1 MTATAGN
8 GSGTGDSKT
17 GEDGNDRM
25 KTTTRHKTDGMME
38 VEVTEQQRQR
48 QQLQQLN
55 RKQEVE
61 TAQNLLSSTSME
73 DLDMRHYLQ
82 PARQDK
88 KRPNPV

>member
-1 MTATAGN
+1 MAGN
-8 GSGTGDSKT
+8 GSGTGGSKN
-17 GEDGNDRM
+17 GEAGKGQMR
-25 KTTTRHKTDGMME
+25 TTTLRKTDMTME
-38 VEVTEQQRQR
+38 GKEQQQQRRQ
-48 QQLQQLN
+48 QQLN

-73 DLDMRHYLQ
+73 EMDMRHYLQ

>member
-1 MTATAGN
+1 
-8 GSGTGDSKT
+8 
-17 GEDGNDRM
+17 M
-25 KTTTRHKTDGMME
+25 KTTTRHKTDRMME
-38 VEVTEQQRQR
+38 VEVTEQQRQQ

-73 DLDMRHYLQ
+73 EMDMRHYLQ
-82 PARQDK
+82 PAKQDT